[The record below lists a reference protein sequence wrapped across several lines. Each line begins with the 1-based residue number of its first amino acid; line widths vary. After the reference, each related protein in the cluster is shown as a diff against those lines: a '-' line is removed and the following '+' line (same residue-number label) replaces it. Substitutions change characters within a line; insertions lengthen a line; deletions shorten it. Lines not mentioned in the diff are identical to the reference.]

1 MFRAEQC
8 LPTQISQGVNERLD
22 YEQAFILLALRH
34 VRLFPRESG
43 LSLNPLNP

>member
-22 YEQAFILLALRH
+22 YEQAFIVLALRH
-34 VRLFPRESG
+34 GVSSPASQV
-43 LSLNPLNP
+43 

>member
-8 LPTQISQGVNERLD
+8 LPTQISQGVNKRLD
-22 YEQAFILLALRH
+22 YEQALIVLALRH
-34 VRLFPRESG
+34 VRLFPRELG